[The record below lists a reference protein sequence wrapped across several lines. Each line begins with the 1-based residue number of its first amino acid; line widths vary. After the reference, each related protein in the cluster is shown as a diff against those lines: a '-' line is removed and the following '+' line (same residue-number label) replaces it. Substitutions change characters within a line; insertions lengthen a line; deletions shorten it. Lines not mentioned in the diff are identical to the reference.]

1 MSLAIQITAAGATIP
16 TYAEVLTS
24 LQNSFYAIYGADAYI
39 APDSQD
45 GQLLAVF
52 AEAITDCNQGALA
65 AYNSFSPSTAQGAGL
80 ASVVKIN
87 GITKKTASFSS
98 VDVLL
103 VGQIGATI
111 NSGIVED
118 TNGNKWLLPLSVT
131 IPPAGQITVTASA
144 QALGAFVAVA
154 GSVTRV
160 VTPTFGWQSVTNL
173 AAATPGAPVESDAA
187 LRLRQTDSV
196 ANPARTVLESTTGG
210 LKNLDGVIAVQPYE
224 NDTKVTDANG
234 IPGNSISMVVE
245 GGNAQEIIDTIAR
258 KKTPGTG
265 TFGSTSGISI
275 DSNGV
280 PNTIRFFRPT
290 VTAIKMEL
298 RLQAQAGYASATG
311 DLLKEAL
318 AEYGSTRGIGGTV
331 FNWEEYAI
339 VRDATPS
346 PSFKVLSITQ
356 GLLADALSAA
366 DLAPAFNQRYTCA
379 VADVAVVIV

>member
-87 GITKKTASFSS
+87 GIAKKTASFSS

-111 NSGIVED
+111 SSGIVQD
-118 TNGNKWLLPLSVT
+118 TNGNKWLLPPSVT
-131 IPPAGQITVTASA
+131 IPPAGQITVTATA
-144 QALGAFVAVA
+144 QALGAIVAVA
-154 GSVTRV
+154 GAVTKI
-160 VTPTFGWQSVTNL
+160 VTPTYGWQSVTNL
-173 AAATPGAPVESDAA
+173 AAATLGAPVESDPA
-187 LRLRQTDSV
+187 LRRRQAVSV
-196 ANPARTVLESTTGG
+196 ANPSLSVLEGTTGSVS
-210 LKNLDGVIAVQPYE
+210 NLPSVIAVKSYE
-224 NDTKVTDANG
+224 NDTGVTDANG
-234 IPGNSISMVVE
+234 IPRNSISLVVE
-245 GGNAQEIIDTIAR
+245 GGDVQQIADAIAR

-265 TFGSTSGISI
+265 TYGTTSAATV

-290 VTAIKMEL
+290 ITGITIQL
-298 RLQAQAGYASATG
+298 RLQALTGYTTSLG
-311 DLLKEAL
+311 DTLRQAL
-318 AEYGSTRGIGGTV
+318 ADYGSSRGIGGV
-331 FNWEEYAI
+331 VLNWEEYAV
-339 VRDATPS
+339 VRDATPL
-346 PSFKVLSITQ
+346 PTFKVVSILQ
-356 GLLADALSAA
+356 SLVGGALAAA
-366 DLAPAFNQRYTCA
+366 DLVPSFNQRFTCPLA
-379 VADVAVVIV
+379 NVNIVIV

>member
-80 ASVVKIN
+80 ASVIKIN
-87 GITKKTASFSS
+87 GIAKKAASFSS

-111 NSGIVED
+111 TSGIVED
-118 TNGNKWLLPLSVT
+118 TNGNKWLLPYSVT
-131 IPPAGQITVTASA
+131 IPPAGQITVTATA
-144 QALGAFVAVA
+144 QALGAIVAVA
-154 GSVTRV
+154 GSVTRI

-173 AAATPGAPVESDAA
+173 AAATPGSPVESDAA

-196 ANPARTVLESTTGG
+196 ANPARTVLESTTGQ
-210 LKNLDGVIAVQPYE
+210 LKGLDGVIAVQPYE
-224 NDTKVTDANG
+224 NDTGVTDANG
-234 IPGNSISMVVE
+234 LPHNTISMVVE
-245 GGNAQEIIDTIAR
+245 GGDAQQIAEAIAR

-265 TFGSTSGISI
+265 TYGTTSSI
-275 DSNGV
+275 VVDSNGV

-290 VTAIKMEL
+290 VTGIKMEL
-298 RLQAQAGYASATG
+298 RIQAQAGYSSATG
-311 DLLKEAL
+311 DQLKAAL
-318 AEYGSTRGIGGTV
+318 AGYGSTRGIGGTV

-356 GLLADALSAA
+356 GLLAGALSAA
-366 DLAPAFNQRYTCA
+366 DLVPAFNQRYTCA
-379 VADVAVVIV
+379 TADVVIVIV